1 MLSGRQLLAKITERL
16 LDNEPLRDL
25 FFQDPLAALAAY
37 RLDERD
43 LRLLQNIKDIDGLQ
57 KAYDRFSERTQKG
70 VPIPFPSKM
79 AGDDLEMAGPPKKA
93 RVVNTGF
100 APDDLPQT
108 PLLSNLPLL
117 RNAPYFFWLEI
128 GEPIDESIEL
138 IPTALPDDLPPKA
151 RLQVVLYG
159 FDSELIISADIA
171 LGELEVQPNGDVIVA
186 RDAFVP
192 PGLRGENE
200 LLNRRLFFPVKT
212 PPKAGTH
219 QLRCNIYFQQ
229 TLVQS
234 RLIIIEVSAN
244 PRKRAGALT
253 SVLDYNLSHSLNGR
267 QLQDMG
273 NNRLSIMLNDNGN
286 GTHGLRFFGAD
297 DTAQD
302 GELFKNDAT
311 LTEGALQDLIK
322 QARDALRTVA
332 WGGGTYKP
340 DKPYR
345 YGKTASDN
353 QLKKDLVLLAKAGY
367 RFYRALIKD
376 LANGRS
382 GSKELE
388 KLMKTSGQVQIA
400 AKQAARLVIPA
411 ALFYD
416 YPLDSSLSSSDYSL
430 CESFVQ
436 SLDDNTLLEETACF
450 QGNCPSRGDRKIV
463 CPSGFWGYR
472 HRLGL
477 PLDVANAPDAPTTIP
492 LNGNLEIT
500 VAVSTDPNF
509 KLRKGHEDALKQLD
523 ANLVW
528 NYADSRDEALGAME
542 ATSPHVMYFYC
553 HGGLDGTIPFIHVG
567 NPREDRGITPDNLGA
582 YDIYWEEK
590 RPLVFING
598 CHTTALE
605 PDSAIDLVTEFIRES
620 AAAGVI
626 GTEITLF
633 EPIAVTF
640 GEECLQR
647 FLVERQTIGESVRGA
662 RLQMLHERN
671 PLGLVYIPYVMAN
684 LKLV

>member
-1 MLSGRQLLAKITERL
+1 MLSGRQLLAKIIERL
-16 LDNEPLRDL
+16 LNNEPLREL
-25 FFQDPLAALAAY
+25 FLEDPLAALMAY
-37 RLDERD
+37 HLDERD
-43 LRLLQNIKDIDGLQ
+43 LRMLQNIKNIDGLQ
-57 KAYDRFSERTQKG
+57 KAFERFSAKTQGSGGLTPK
-70 VPIPFPSKM
+70 SLK
-79 AGDDLEMAGPPKKA
+79 DDLEAVASSGKA

-100 APDDLPQT
+100 ASDDLPQT
-108 PLLSNLPLL
+108 PLLRDLPLL

-128 GEPIDESIEL
+128 GEPIAESIEL

-159 FDSELIISADIA
+159 FDAEMIIATDIEI
-171 LGELEVQPNGDVIVA
+171 GELEVQPDGEVIVA

-192 PGLRGENE
+192 PGLRGENK

-212 PPKAGTH
+212 PPEAGTY

-234 RLIIIEVSAN
+234 RLITIEVSADA
-244 PRKRAGALT
+244 RERAGALT

-273 NNRLSIMLNDNGN
+273 SNRLSIMLNDNGN

-297 DTAQD
+297 DSAQKK
-302 GELFKNDAT
+302 ELFKNDTT
-311 LTEGALQDLIK
+311 LTEGALQDLIN

-332 WGGGTYKP
+332 WGGGTFKP
-340 DKPYR
+340 NKPYR
-345 YGKTASDN
+345 YGKSVSDN
-353 QLKKDLVLLAKAGY
+353 MLTKDLVLLAKAGY
-367 RFYRALIKD
+367 RFYRALIND

-382 GSKELE
+382 GSRELE
-388 KLMKTSGQVQIA
+388 KLMQSSGQIQIA
-400 AKQAARLVIPA
+400 SKQAARLVIPA

-416 YPLDSSLSSSDYSL
+416 YPLDSSLGSSDYTLCQTFAKSL
-430 CESFVQ
+430 EG
-436 SLDDNTLLEETACF
+436 DTLLEETACF
-450 QGNCPSRGDRKIV
+450 QGNCPTREDMATV

-477 PLDVANAPDAPTTIP
+477 PLDVANAPDAPTAIP
-492 LNGNLEIT
+492 IKDKVEIT
-500 VAVSTDPNF
+500 IGVSTDPVF
-509 KLRKGHEDALKQLD
+509 KLRKGHEEALQKLQDGLI
-523 ANLVW
+523 W
-528 NYADSRDEALGAME
+528 NYADSRDEALEAMRE
-542 ATSPHVMYFYC
+542 TSPHVMYFYC
-553 HGGLDGTIPFIHVG
+553 HGGLSGTVPFIHVG
-567 NPREDRGITPDNLGA
+567 DPKKDRGITPDNLGA
-582 YDIYWEEK
+582 FDIYWEGK

-605 PDSAIDLVTEFIRES
+605 PDAAIDFVTEFVRES

-640 GEECLQR
+640 SEECLKR
-647 FLVERQTIGESVRGA
+647 FLVERQTIGAAVRGA
-662 RLQMLHERN
+662 RLKMLHERN

>member
-16 LDNEPLRDL
+16 LENEPLREL
-25 FFQDPLAALAAY
+25 FLKDPLAALAAY
-37 RLDERD
+37 HLDKRD
-43 LRLLQNIKDIDGLQ
+43 LKMLQTIKNIDGLQ
-57 KAYDRFSERTQKG
+57 KAFDRFSQTTQKG
-70 VPIPFPSKM
+70 VPFPSKM
-79 AGDDLEMAGPPKKA
+79 NGDELEMAGPPGKA

-100 APDDLPQT
+100 AADDLPQT
-108 PLLSNLPLL
+108 PWHKDLPLL

-128 GEPIDESIEL
+128 GEPIDESIEVV
-138 IPTALPDDLPPKA
+138 PTALPDDLPPKA

-159 FDSELIISADIA
+159 FDSEIIVSADIP
-171 LGELEVQPNGDVIVA
+171 LGELQVQTNGDVIVA

-192 PGLRGENE
+192 PSLRGENE

-212 PPKAGTH
+212 PPEAGTH

-234 RLIIIEVSAN
+234 RLITIEVSAD
-244 PRKRAGALT
+244 PRERAGALT

-267 QLQDMG
+267 QLQNMG

-297 DTAQD
+297 DSTQD
-302 GELFKNDAT
+302 SELFKNDST

-332 WGGGTYKP
+332 WGGGAYKP
-340 DKPYR
+340 NKPYR
-345 YGKTASDN
+345 YAKKASDN
-353 QLKKDLVLLAKAGY
+353 QFKKDLILLAKAGY

-388 KLMKTSGQVQIA
+388 KLMKTSGQIQIA

-411 ALFYD
+411 AMFYD
-416 YPLDSSLSSSDYSL
+416 YPLDSSLGTSDYTL
-430 CESFVQ
+430 CETFTK

-450 QGNCPSRGDRKIV
+450 QGNCPSHGDRKIV

-477 PLDVANAPDAPTTIP
+477 PLDVAGAPDAPSAISVD
-492 LNGNLEIT
+492 GNLEMT
-500 VAVSTDPNF
+500 VAVSTDPAF
-509 KLRKGHEDALKQLD
+509 KMRKGHEDALKQLD
-523 ANLVW
+523 DKLVW

-567 NPREDRGITPDNLGA
+567 DPSQDRGITPDNLGA
-582 YDIYWEEK
+582 YDIYWEKK

-605 PDSAIDLVTEFIRES
+605 PDSAIDLVTEFISES

-647 FLVERQTIGESVRGA
+647 FLVKRQTIGESVRGA